1 MPTYEYVCTECGE
14 RTEVQATISE
24 KEKGLNVSCLKCGSK
39 KVAQVFGN
47 FTMIGS
53 SKGSYNPPMC
63 GPIAGPGCCG

>member
-14 RTEVQATISE
+14 KIEVQATISE
-24 KEKGLNVSCLKCGSK
+24 KEKGLNVCCPKCISK

-53 SKGSYNPPMC
+53 SRDSNNSPMC
-63 GPIAGPGCCG
+63 GNMAGPGCCG